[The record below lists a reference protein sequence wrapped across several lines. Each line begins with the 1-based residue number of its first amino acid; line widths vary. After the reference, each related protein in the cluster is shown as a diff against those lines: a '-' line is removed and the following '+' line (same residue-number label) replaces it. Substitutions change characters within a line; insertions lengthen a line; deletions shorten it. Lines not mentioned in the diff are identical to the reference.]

1 MNVIRI
7 SDVGRW
13 TRLDTGNKLTFSP
26 HKARTI
32 RVELRAS
39 APVYWTVERVS
50 VDGEVL
56 QDFLTVTPVGVSTLE
71 LGVGVGDVSL
81 IPDLEAGGEL
91 LFSSPEYEKFELVA
105 PNAGDSFLTIAHR
118 RERNPQVEM
127 MEFLMNQNMQTRMA
141 QLDEEITRRLAA
153 LPTERQDDGN
163 GVHEPTAPKREKLP
177 KDPAGKA
184 GKAAVPA
191 DGSGQQLL
199 PADTGSGPDN
209 EPASGSVE

>member
-50 VDGEVL
+50 DDGELL

-71 LGVGVGDVSL
+71 IGVGAGDVSL
-81 IPDLEAGGEL
+81 IPDLGVGGEL

-105 PNAGDSFLTIAHR
+105 PNAGDSFLSIAHR
-118 RERNPQVEM
+118 RERNPQVEL
-127 MEFLMNQNMQTRMA
+127 MEFLMNQNMQTRMV

-163 GVHEPTAPKREKLP
+163 GVHEQPAQKRKKLP
-177 KDPAGKA
+177 EDPKGKTPT
-184 GKAAVPA
+184 GDVPA
-191 DGSGQQLL
+191 AGGKV
-199 PADTGSGPDN
+199 GGPGDAPDD
-209 EPASGSVE
+209 EQPGGDDE